1 MLSNTIN
8 DDLLRVKKD
17 GMILEFIENQT
28 MEICLAAVNQNGWAL
43 TFVKKQTL
51 EICMVAVLRGP
62 IYLNLLNIKL

>member
-1 MLSNTIN
+1 
-8 DDLLRVKKD
+8 
-17 GMILEFIENQT
+17 MILEFIENQT
-28 MEICLAAVNQNGWAL
+28 TEICLAAVNQNGWAL